1 MNEELEAYKIVL
13 IHIATMECY
22 TREGEKP
29 AHELMMDL
37 AKEVLDK
44 YKKEETTRQSD
55 QMNIQWDKT
64 IERNTK

>member
-1 MNEELEAYKIVL
+1 MNEELEAYKTVL

-22 TREGEKP
+22 TREGENP
-29 AHELMMDL
+29 AHKLMMDL
-37 AKEVLDK
+37 AKGVLDK
-44 YKKEETTRQSD
+44 YKKEETSRQSD